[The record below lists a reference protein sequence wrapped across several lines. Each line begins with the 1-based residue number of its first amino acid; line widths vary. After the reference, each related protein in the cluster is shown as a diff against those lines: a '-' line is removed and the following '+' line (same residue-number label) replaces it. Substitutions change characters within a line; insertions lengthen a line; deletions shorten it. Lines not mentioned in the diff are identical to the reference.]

1 MLLAHTGVFVHNL
14 ACLSRLCFLLTS
26 SHVLT
31 ISGVHV
37 IGLQILEA
45 DMLYRFNDH
54 IAVNSVTGM

>member
-1 MLLAHTGVFVHNL
+1 MVLTKLLIIVT
-14 ACLSRLCFLLTS
+14 LCKTSAFLLTS